1 MKGNFKPFYLLYPC
15 YDSANFSTEISYII
29 SEGKMLFF
37 LTIFVLILAALAF
50 AIVARRSRRERH
62 LPLYDPLNI
71 DVSQFRPLFMPS
83 DEELAAVEREKQ
95 DAIDAEQLETER
107 LAREKKLAN
116 FAEFRQTWRA
126 SDKKEN
132 AAGLLARA
140 IEFQNGEVFLET
152 VKTILDERQN
162 VDISDEYL
170 AQLIESHFWLLP
182 ANERTPGVTFA
193 VNEEIAAL
201 RKSRL
206 SA

>member
-1 MKGNFKPFYLLYPC
+1 
-15 YDSANFSTEISYII
+15 
-29 SEGKMLFF
+29 MLFF

-50 AIVARRSRRERH
+50 AAVARRSRRERH
-62 LPLYDPLNI
+62 LPDYDPLNI
-71 DVSQFRPLFMPS
+71 DASQFRPLFMPS

-95 DAIDAEQLETER
+95 DAIDAEQRETEHQ
-107 LAREKKLAN
+107 AHEKKLAN

-140 IEFQNGEVFLET
+140 VEFQNGEVFLET

-162 VDISDEYL
+162 IDISDEDL